1 MDLLYA
7 DKCLLRGGSH
17 ENFAGCKSLFFGASL
32 PFPGPGTLVLMSNE
46 HDHIQ
51 IPDELPLLP
60 VRDVVIYPYMILPL
74 FVGRTSSIN
83 AVNEALNRDRL
94 IFLAAQKNM
103 DEENPRPDGVHR
115 VGCVGMIMR
124 MNKLPEDG
132 KIKILVQG
140 LVKAEITD
148 FTQEYPNFQVKI
160 KKIVDNAWSDREL
173 EAEALVRNVKALLE
187 RVISMGKVLSP
198 DILVV
203 LDEIQEPGRL
213 ADLVASNLGLK
224 VLDSQGILEIA
235 DPVDR
240 LRKVNDALAKE
251 IEVLEMQAKIQ
262 SQAKD
267 EMNRTQRE
275 YFLREQMRAIR
286 SELGDSDSKIE
297 EVEELRQKI
306 ANAKMTAEPE
316 RECLKQ
322 LKRLENMHGDSA
334 EASIIRT
341 YLDTMVELPW
351 SKASDDNLDLVKAK
365 DVLNEDHFDLEKIKE
380 RILDHLGVCKLKK
393 SVKGPILCFVG
404 PPGVGKTSLGK
415 SIART
420 MGRQFVRMSM
430 GGVKDEAEI
439 RGHRRTYVGA
449 MPGRIIQGLRMAGTN
464 NPVFVL
470 DEIDKLGMDYRGDP
484 ASALLEVLDPEQNNS
499 FRDHYI
505 NLPFDL
511 SNVMFICTANN
522 LDTIPG
528 PLRDRMEV
536 IRLSGYTMEDK
547 IQIAQRFLLP
557 KQIKENGL
565 ESEEIKVTDSAIRM
579 IIESYTR
586 EAGLRSFEREIATVC
601 RKVARDKATDLATFK
616 PKKVTPKQIPNY
628 LGPQKVIPDP
638 LRDQD
643 QVGVATGLAW
653 TETGGELLVL
663 EVSYA
668 PGTGKI
674 LLTGH
679 LGDVMKESAQTAL
692 SFVRT
697 RSDELGL
704 PKNFFGE
711 HDFHIHAPAGA
722 IPKDG
727 PSAGI
732 TFATALISLVSGVP
746 VSREFAMTG
755 EITLTGRVLP
765 VGGIKEKVL
774 AAVRQ
779 EVVNIIMPRACEKDL
794 VDLPK
799 PVRSKVKIHFVDHI
813 DQVLRLAL
821 KRHQAGSG
829 SGKKVKARRR
839 SASIPAGPATLQ

>member
-1 MDLLYA
+1 M
-7 DKCLLRGGSH
+7 LRRPGYEILACQKQH
-17 ENFAGCKSLFFGASL
+17 AREFVFGASL
-32 PFPGPGTLVLMSNE
+32 PFSTPGTVEVMSNE

-83 AVNEALNRDRL
+83 AVNEALNKDRL
-94 IFLAAQKNM
+94 LFLAAQQNV
-103 DEENPRPDGVHR
+103 DEENPTPGGIHR

-148 FTQEYPNFQVKI
+148 FVQEYPNFQVKI
-160 KKIVDNAWSDREL
+160 KKIVDGAWADREL

-224 VLDSQGILEIA
+224 VSDSQGILEVS

-267 EMNRTQRE
+267 EMNRTQKE

-286 SELGDSDSKIE
+286 SELGDSDSKVE
-297 EVEELRQKI
+297 EVEELRQRV
-306 ANAKMTAEPE
+306 ANSKMPPEPE

-322 LKRLENMHGDSA
+322 LKRLENMHNDSA
-334 EASIIRT
+334 EATIIRT

-351 SKASDDNLDLVKAK
+351 SKASTDNLDLIKAK
-365 DVLNEDHFDLEKIKE
+365 EVLDEDHFDLEKIKD
-380 RILDHLGVCKLKK
+380 RIIDHLAVCKLKK

-415 SIART
+415 SVART

-449 MPGRIIQGLRMAGTN
+449 MPGRVIQGLRMAGTN

-484 ASALLEVLDPEQNNS
+484 ASALLEVLDPEQNYS
-499 FRDHYI
+499 FRDHYV

-511 SNVMFICTANN
+511 SNVLFICTANS

-536 IRLSGYTMEDK
+536 IRLTGYTLEDK
-547 IQIAQRFLLP
+547 VQIANKYLVP
-557 KQIKENGL
+557 KQLKENGL
-565 ESEEIKVTDSAIRM
+565 EPNDMSITGSAIQVM
-579 IIESYTR
+579 IESYTR
-586 EAGLRSFEREIATVC
+586 EAGLRSLEREVGTVC
-601 RKVARDKATDLATFK
+601 RKIARKKAIEGGEFT
-616 PKKVTPKQIPNY
+616 PKKVTPKMIPVF

-638 LRDQD
+638 LRSID

-653 TETGGELLVL
+653 TETGGETLVM
-663 EVSYA
+663 EGSFS

-674 LLTGH
+674 QLTGQ

-732 TFATALISLVSGVP
+732 TFATAFISLITGVP
-746 VSREFAMTG
+746 VSCAFAMTG

-779 EVVNIIMPRACEKDL
+779 NVHQIIMPRACEKDL

-799 PVRSKVKIHFVDHI
+799 AVRSKLKIHLVDHI
-813 DQVLRLAL
+813 DEVLQLAL
-821 KRHQAGSG
+821 KRVHTGGARGG
-829 SGKKVKARRR
+829 KVKARRR
-839 SASIPAGPATLQ
+839 ASMPQGPATLQ

>member
-1 MDLLYA
+1 
-7 DKCLLRGGSH
+7 
-17 ENFAGCKSLFFGASL
+17 
-32 PFPGPGTLVLMSNE
+32 MSNE

-83 AVNEALNRDRL
+83 AVNEALNKDRL
-94 IFLAAQKNM
+94 LFLSAQKNM
-103 DEENPRPDGVHR
+103 DEENPSPGTIHR

-140 LVKAEITD
+140 LVKAEITE
-148 FTQEYPNFQVKI
+148 FKQEYPNFSVRI
-160 KKIVDNAWSDREL
+160 KKIVDGGWTDREL

-213 ADLVASNLGLK
+213 ADLVASNLGMK
-224 VLDSQGILEIA
+224 VQDSQSILEIT
-235 DPVDR
+235 DPVNR
-240 LRKVNDALAKE
+240 LRRVNDALAKE
-251 IEVLEMQAKIQ
+251 IEVLEMQARIQ
-262 SQAKD
+262 SSAKD
-267 EMNRTQRE
+267 EMNRTQKE
-275 YFLREQMRAIR
+275 YFLREQLRAIR

-306 ANAKMTAEPE
+306 STAKMSAEPD

-341 YLDTMVELPW
+341 YLDTMIELPW
-351 SKASDDNLDLVKAK
+351 SKTTGDNLDLKKAK
-365 DVLNEDHFDLEKIKE
+365 EILDEDHFDLEKIKE
-380 RILDHLGVCKLKK
+380 RILDHLAVCKLKK

-415 SIART
+415 SIARS

-430 GGVKDEAEI
+430 GGVKDESEI

-449 MPGRIIQGLRMAGTN
+449 MPGRIIQGLKTAGTN

-470 DEIDKLGMDYRGDP
+470 DEIDKLGVDYRGDP

-505 NLPFDL
+505 NIPFDL
-511 SNVMFICTANN
+511 SNVMFVCTANN

-536 IRLSGYTMEDK
+536 IRLTGYTQEDK
-547 IQIAQRFLLP
+547 VQIAKKFLIP
-557 KQIKENGL
+557 KQIKETGL
-565 ESEEIKVTDSAIRM
+565 ELSDMSITDSSVRM

-586 EAGLRSFEREIATVC
+586 EAGLRNFEREIGTVC
-601 RKVARDKATDLATFK
+601 RKVARAKTMEGAEFK
-616 PKKVTPKQIPNY
+616 PKKVTPKQIPIM
-628 LGPQKVIPDP
+628 LGPQKVMPDP
-638 LRDQD
+638 LRDVD

-653 TETGGELLVL
+653 TESGGETLVM
-663 EVSYA
+663 EVSFSS
-668 PGTGKI
+668 GTGKI
-674 LLTGH
+674 QLTGQ
-679 LGDVMKESAQTAL
+679 LGEVMKESAQTAL
-692 SFVRT
+692 SYVRT
-697 RSDELGL
+697 RSEELGL
-704 PKNFFGE
+704 PKGFFGE

-732 TFATALISLVSGVP
+732 TFCTALISLVTGVP

-779 EVVNIIMPRACEKDL
+779 NVMSIIMPRACEKDL
-794 VDLPK
+794 VDLPAK
-799 PVRSKVKIHFVDHI
+799 VRSKLKINLVDHV
-813 DQVLRLAL
+813 DEVLALAL
-821 KRHQAGSG
+821 KRSPGVSRG
-829 SGKKVKARRR
+829 KVKGSRRR
-839 SASIPAGPATLQ
+839 ANMPAGPATLQ